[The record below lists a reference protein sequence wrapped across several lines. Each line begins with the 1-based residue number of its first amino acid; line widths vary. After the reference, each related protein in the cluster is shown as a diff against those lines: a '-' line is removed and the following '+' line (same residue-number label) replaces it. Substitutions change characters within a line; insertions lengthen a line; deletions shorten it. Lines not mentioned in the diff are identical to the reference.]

1 MVKKITILAVVVVVA
16 LLGFGLNTKNYDKT
30 NTESEPEPTI
40 SLPDVKAP
48 NLELSLPSP
57 DNLLKE
63 KAWNVFKN
71 YLENAYEH
79 DLPGLRV
86 LSHQISSTCNNP
98 ELNDACFSLMDNVY
112 FIGSSFVK
120 DDFKNIWSDEKQIIL
135 ATDYRQISIEALG
148 INESIRSVIYFTIDK
163 NGNPKILSFND
174 MENKNLD
181 PVIEDTDGDGWWE
194 GIEVFFYSR

>member
-1 MVKKITILAVVVVVA
+1 MVKKITILAVVVA
-16 LLGFGLNTKNYDKT
+16 IMLLGFNLNIKNYNKT
-30 NTESEPEPTI
+30 DAESELAI
-40 SLPDVKAP
+40 SLPAVTAP
-48 NLELSLPSP
+48 NLELSFPSP

-79 DLPGLRV
+79 DLPGLRM
-86 LSHQISSTCNNP
+86 LSHQISNTCNNP
-98 ELNDACFSLMDNVY
+98 EMKDACFSLMDNVY

-148 INESIRSVIYFTIDK
+148 INELVRNVIYFTIDK

-174 MENKNLD
+174 TESKDFNPIIK
-181 PVIEDTDGDGWWE
+181 DTDGDSWWE
-194 GIEVFFYSR
+194 GIEVFFYSL